1 MESNNI
7 TENKKHKPNW
17 TEDEKAILLEEYAK
31 RKNTL
36 QSRYN
41 PSVTHLHKTK
51 AWQEIT
57 DKINSRNLAAKR
69 TVEEVMKKYENVVV
83 SSRK

>member
-51 AWQEIT
+51 AWQEI
-57 DKINSRNLAAKR
+57 KNQFKKPCCQAHSRRSHEK
-69 TVEEVMKKYENVVV
+69 V
-83 SSRK
+83 